1 MDSFRKVY
9 ESIQYLIK
17 NESITSYKI
26 EKETGV
32 SRAKIGRLRNGKNK
46 IDDLTLDTAEKLYNY
61 QKGLEVME
69 KLKNKVVELENENNI
84 TLIDSLG
91 QYFTDIENDNNGRF
105 NVEYVLLNKVEHD
118 NGKMYYEV
126 QINRTEEV
134 PFDDMVTKDNV
145 DALESKWLELD
156 QAGENYIENAL
167 FKNKKDAKDYITL
180 VLKGYNTFE
189 KAAKEVGVL
198 RDSLV

>member
-1 MDSFRKVY
+1 
-9 ESIQYLIK
+9 
-17 NESITSYKI
+17 
-26 EKETGV
+26 
-32 SRAKIGRLRNGKNK
+32 
-46 IDDLTLDTAEKLYNY
+46 
-61 QKGLEVME
+61 ME

-134 PFDDMVTKDNV
+134 PFD
-145 DALESKWLELD
+145 
-156 QAGENYIENAL
+156 
-167 FKNKKDAKDYITL
+167 
-180 VLKGYNTFE
+180 
-189 KAAKEVGVL
+189 
-198 RDSLV
+198 